1 MEFLSNSASVA
12 SDVIIAVFLSLLTVA
27 TIAWAIVGI
36 CKNIDAQNGY
46 GRAAFIIVFVV
57 GLALRIVFGL
67 FVRGFRGDYALF
79 TRMFDH
85 LKTNGLNGYYTG
97 KADSVLYPI
106 VYFVYLI
113 FGGLSNAT
121 GLSDYGLAMQFMIK
135 LPLIAASLLT
145 ALGVYLIAAKYF
157 NKGVAFYLCAF
168 VCFCPIF
175 FIGSSIWT
183 TPLTFT
189 VMFAC
194 FGCYF
199 LARKNY
205 SMTILFMTLAAFC
218 SKEGIYL
225 FPVASVFSCFHFVRS
240 IIALKNAKSD
250 DKISIMENR
259 AVFAVPSAFV
269 LSVTGVYLIGLF
281 LMASYSYNP
290 FVLIYEFNLKPLVG
304 WETFTVNGLSVYTIF
319 NQNGSMPSARF
330 PAWLFAC
337 IFGAIIFAVVCI
349 VYFTKRNRA
358 TMVML
363 AAYAMFTMQIYYPG
377 STAIGFESVLLLVL
391 AAYALVKDKRL
402 LTVLFATGLVYVVN
416 GITCLSV
423 AGYLNNVGEFGFGT
437 EQIVLTGGMSAVPI
451 VCSIVALLMHLY
463 FTVVA
468 VGVGMTGQKK
478 LLQPAYGILNSLK
491 EYFKIKKA
499 D

>member
-1 MEFLSNSASVA
+1 MA
-12 SDVIIAVFLSLLTVA
+12 SDAIIAVFLALLTVA
-27 TIAWAIVGI
+27 TIAWVIIGV
-36 CKNIDAQNGY
+36 CKSLGGDQQGY
-46 GRAAFIIVFVV
+46 GKAAFIIVFAAGFAIRLVF
-57 GLALRIVFGL
+57 ALC
-67 FVRGFRGDYALF
+67 VRGFRDDYALF

-85 LKTNGLNGYYTG
+85 LRTDGLSGYYNG
-97 KADSVLYPI
+97 NADTVLYPI

-135 LPLIAASLLT
+135 LPLVVVNLLT
-145 ALGVYLIAAKYF
+145 AFAIYLIAAKYF
-157 NKGVAFYLCAF
+157 NKRVAFYLCAF
-168 VCFCPIF
+168 VCCCPIF

-183 TPLTFT
+183 TPITFT

-205 SMTILFMTLAAFC
+205 SMTILFMSLAAFS

-225 FPVASVFSCFHFVRS
+225 FPVACVFSCYHFVRS
-240 IIALKNAKSD
+240 IIALKNNGIK
-250 DKISIMENR
+250 DKTALKENS
-259 AVFAVPSAFV
+259 AAFTVPAAFI
-269 LSVTGVYLIGLF
+269 LSVVGVYLIGLF
-281 LMASYSYNP
+281 MMASYSYNP
-290 FVLIYEFNLKPLVG
+290 FVLIYEFTLKPLVDWG
-304 WETFTVNGLSVYTIF
+304 TFTVNGLSVYTIF

-330 PAWLFAC
+330 PSWLFVC
-337 IFGAIIFAVVCI
+337 IFAAIIFAVVCI

-363 AAYAMFTMQIYYPG
+363 AAYSVFTMLVYYPG
-377 STAIGFESVLLLVL
+377 STAIGFESALLLVL

-402 LTVLFATGLVYVVN
+402 LTILFVTGLAFLVN
-416 GITCLSV
+416 SITSLAVS
-423 AGYLNNVGEFGFGT
+423 GYLNNVGEFGFGT
-437 EQIVLTGGMSAVPI
+437 EEIVLTGGLSAVPI
-451 VCSIVALLMHLY
+451 VCSVITLLMHLY

-478 LLQPAYGILNSLK
+478 MLQPTNGIADSLK
-491 EYFKIKKA
+491 EYFSIKKA
-499 D
+499 V